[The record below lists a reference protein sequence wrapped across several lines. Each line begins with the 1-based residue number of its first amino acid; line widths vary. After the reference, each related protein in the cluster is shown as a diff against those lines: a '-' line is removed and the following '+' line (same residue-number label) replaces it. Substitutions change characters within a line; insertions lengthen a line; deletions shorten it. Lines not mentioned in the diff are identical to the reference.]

1 MSRENCLIRAIVPK
15 EKIGFTGWIFEG
27 YEHVGLVSTIDSR
40 AGEIVIRTTSDLYEQ
55 AEKILQNLPFQ
66 IEIL

>member
-1 MSRENCLIRAIVPK
+1 MSKEQCLIRAIVPK
-15 EKIGFTGWIFEG
+15 EKIGLTGWIFEG

>member
-1 MSRENCLIRAIVPK
+1 MSKEQCLIRAIVPK

>member
-1 MSRENCLIRAIVPK
+1 MSKEQCLIRAIVPK
-15 EKIGFTGWIFEG
+15 EKIGFIGWIFEG

-40 AGEIVIRTTSDLYEQ
+40 AGEILIRTTSDLYEQ

>member
-1 MSRENCLIRAIVPK
+1 MSKEQCLIRAIVPK
-15 EKIGFTGWIFEG
+15 EKIGFIGWIFEG

>member
-1 MSRENCLIRAIVPK
+1 MSKEQCLIRAIVPK
-15 EKIGFTGWIFEG
+15 EKIGFTRWIFEG

>member
-1 MSRENCLIRAIVPK
+1 MSKEQCLIRAIVPK

-40 AGEIVIRTTSDLYEQ
+40 AGEILIRTTSDLYEQ

>member
-1 MSRENCLIRAIVPK
+1 MSKEQCLIRAIVPK
-15 EKIGFTGWIFEG
+15 EKIGFIGWIFEG
-27 YEHVGLVSTIDSR
+27 YEHVGLVRTIDSR

>member
-1 MSRENCLIRAIVPK
+1 MSKEQCLIRAIAPK
-15 EKIGFTGWIFEG
+15 EKIGFIGWIFEG

-40 AGEIVIRTTSDLYEQ
+40 AGEIAIRTTSDLYEQ